1 MISDYEEIQVNSA
14 VSKGEII
21 MIGDYD
27 YKTDSQ
33 IIMIALA
40 KLLRD
45 EHMSIVQELTKRGE
59 EQTMH
64 IPYHVR
70 IQKQKGGK

>member
-1 MISDYEEIQVNSA
+1 MMS
-14 VSKGEII
+14 
-21 MIGDYD
+21 DYD
-27 YKTDSQ
+27 YKTDNQ

-45 EHMSIVQELTKRGE
+45 EHMPIVQELTKRGE
-59 EQTMH
+59 EQKMH

-70 IQKQKGGK
+70 TQKGGK

>member
-1 MISDYEEIQVNSA
+1 MS
-14 VSKGEII
+14 
-21 MIGDYD
+21 DYD
-27 YKTDSQ
+27 YKTDNQ

-45 EHMSIVQELTKRGE
+45 DHMPIVQELTKRGE
-59 EQTMH
+59 EQKMH

-70 IQKQKGGK
+70 TQKERNEHKRIKI